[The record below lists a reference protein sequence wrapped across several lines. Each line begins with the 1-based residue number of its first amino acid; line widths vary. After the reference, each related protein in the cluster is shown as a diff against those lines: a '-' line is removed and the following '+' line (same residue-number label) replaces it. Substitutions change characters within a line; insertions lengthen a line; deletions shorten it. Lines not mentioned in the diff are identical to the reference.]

1 MTENKKEQIYNNYI
15 NGNTT
20 DLKAAIGKMT
30 KCDMLDFIEYCARY
44 ESRHLIIN
52 KMRLLLLSN

>member
-1 MTENKKEQIYNNYI
+1 MTNNKLEQVYSDYI

-30 KCDMLDFIEYCARY
+30 KRDMLDFIEYCAGF

-52 KMRLLLLSN
+52 KMRLLLTK